1 MINEHK
7 NMKLKLNSFISSKSV
22 QLSQTKNKTSSWF
35 ILAILSSTLLAVMFS
50 ETMLLPAIPEIMKDF
65 NIPYNTAIWVFS
77 AYLIV
82 AAVMTPISGR
92 LSDIYGKKKVLLTLL
107 ILYTVGIIAGGFT
120 NSISTLL
127 ISRIVQGVGLAA
139 VPVAFSILRD
149 VFPVEKLSIAIG
161 VFSSAYSAGSVLGL
175 LFGASIIQSFGW
187 HATFFLIAPVAGIV
201 TIIIAIFVPSG
212 KSSKQSVKSIDTI
225 DKGQENNKVDIK
237 GGIFL
242 SITITT
248 FLIGL
253 TLLETGGISNSALV
267 LLSFGISSLSLG
279 IFIAIE
285 KKTTFPLIDLT
296 MIKHKII
303 LPSYILLILT
313 GITMF
318 LIYPTIVQLVR
329 TPAPIG
335 FGGDAIAAGNV
346 QLPFMI
352 TFLVFATISS
362 FIINR
367 FGNIKPAI
375 IGGIFVIIG
384 TFSLFSFHSTEIEVS
399 ASLALMA
406 VGLSLTNI
414 VGWNIL
420 ISSSPKEYTGIS
432 VGVGAL
438 LFFLGMAIGPALSG
452 IYIQM
457 NQSFIEGIDG
467 LFPSKESFNIIF
479 LTAGILS
486 IGLMVNLFILK
497 KRMTYKKLII
507 NRWKEK
513 IKNNKFIF

>member
-1 MINEHK
+1 
-7 NMKLKLNSFISSKSV
+7 
-22 QLSQTKNKTSSWF
+22 
-35 ILAILSSTLLAVMFS
+35 
-50 ETMLLPAIPEIMKDF
+50 MKDF

-92 LSDIYGKKKVLLTLL
+92 LSDIYGKKKILLALL
-107 ILYTVGIIAGGFT
+107 IIYTAGIIAGGFT

-149 VFPVEKLSIAIG
+149 VFPVKKLSIAIG

-187 HATFFLIAPVAGIV
+187 HSTFFLIAPVAAIV
-201 TIIIAIFVPSG
+201 TTIIAMFVPSS
-212 KSSKQSVKSIDTI
+212 KAQQQSSPIID
-225 DKGQENNKVDIK
+225 DFNKKKKNNKVDIK

-242 SITITT
+242 SVTITA

-267 LLSFGISSLSLG
+267 LSSFGISSLSLG

-285 KKTTFPLIDLT
+285 KKTKFPLIDLT

-329 TPAPIG
+329 TPQPIG
-335 FGGDAIAAGNV
+335 FGGNAIDAGNV

-384 TFSLFSFHSTEIEVS
+384 TSGLFIFHSTTIEVS
-399 ASLALMA
+399 INLVMMG

-414 VGWNIL
+414 IGWNIL
-420 ISSSPKEYTGIS
+420 VSSSPKEYTGIS

-457 NQSFIEGIDG
+457 NQSIIEGIDG
-467 LFPSKESFNIIF
+467 LFPSKESFNMIF

-486 IGLMVNLFILK
+486 IGSLINLFILK
-497 KRMTYKKLII
+497 KNSSLIA
-507 NRWKEK
+507 KV
-513 IKNNKFIF
+513 NNN

>member
-1 MINEHK
+1 MNNDIKDNKYKKIK
-7 NMKLKLNSFISSKSV
+7 NYMRPENV
-22 QLSQTKNKTSSWF
+22 QLFKTNTNRTSWF

-92 LSDIYGKKKVLLTLL
+92 LSDIYGKKKILLVLL
-107 ILYTVGIIAGGFT
+107 ILYTAGIIAGGFT

-149 VFPVEKLSIAIG
+149 VFPVKKLSIAIG

-187 HATFFLIAPVAGIV
+187 HSTFFLIAPVAAIV
-201 TIIIAIFVPSG
+201 TTIIAMFVPSS
-212 KSSKQSVKSIDTI
+212 KAQEQSSPSID
-225 DKGQENNKVDIK
+225 DFNKKKKNNKVDIQ

-267 LLSFGISSLSLG
+267 LSSFGISSLSLG

-285 KKTTFPLIDLT
+285 KKTKFPLIDLT

-303 LPSYILLILT
+303 LPSYILLFLT

-329 TPAPIG
+329 TPQPIG
-335 FGGDAIAAGNV
+335 FGGNAIDAGNV

-384 TFSLFSFHSTEIEVS
+384 TSGLFIFHSTTIEVS
-399 ASLALMA
+399 INLVLMG

-414 VGWNIL
+414 IGWNIL
-420 ISSSPKEYTGIS
+420 VSSSPKEYTGIS

-457 NQSFIEGIDG
+457 NQSIIEGIDG
-467 LFPSKESFNIIF
+467 LFPSKESFDMIF

-486 IGLMVNLFILK
+486 IGSLVNLFILK
-497 KRMTYKKLII
+497 KKLV
-507 NRWKEK
+507 
-513 IKNNKFIF
+513 